1 MVLSTIK
8 NAKGGIMKDNKF
20 EFAVDVIRNNIIHVY
35 DGTDT
40 DDLPMI
46 NMMDMLIESILLLAR
61 VINERPIDRC

>member
-1 MVLSTIK
+1 
-8 NAKGGIMKDNKF
+8 MKDNKF

-35 DGTDT
+35 DGPDT

>member
-1 MVLSTIK
+1 
-8 NAKGGIMKDNKF
+8 MKDNKF

-61 VINERPIDRC
+61 VIQERPIDRC